1 MRKVPV
7 ILSAMLIVSLVTNGV
22 LWYRAETARNDAVFN
37 AGVAEVVGMYWGESE
52 AERDYESG
60 VLHWYQFDNSGDIPK
75 DKSDRQ
81 IMTVDLALE
90 PTYLHRPYFRFVE
103 SYNRTIDN
111 LEAEKNAPPRRKKWK
126 R

>member
-1 MRKVPV
+1 
-7 ILSAMLIVSLVTNGV
+7 
-22 LWYRAETARNDAVFN
+22 
-37 AGVAEVVGMYWGESE
+37 VVGMYWGESE

-60 VLHWYQFDNSGDIPK
+60 VLRWYQFDNSGGVPK
-75 DKSDRQ
+75 NKSDRQ